1 MATRAQK
8 IRLALFLVFSTCVLA
23 GFLLIV
29 AGAQLLRQRVV
40 YNIEFEDSIG
50 GLTAG
55 DPVKYQ
61 GVTVGRVE
69 NTHVSADDIS
79 IIVVE
84 ISLEAKKVPSAI
96 REDTQARLFSQG
108 VTGLKYIEL
117 VAGSVHSPALPP
129 GATIPARA
137 TFLANAEERA
147 DVMLNKIE
155 TLLGNLGDLTNADNR
170 RQFSQLLSAG
180 GKVMVNANNL
190 LAQNEDDLHA
200 TLRNLALITDNLAAT
215 TGSMRATMDSLHN
228 AVAAEEMRQTAT
240 NLRLTVE
247 ALRHQLEGPV
257 PELLAQLTSMAG
269 NINTTVTHVDN
280 TVLQGRKNILDAME
294 DLEETLLNVRQAS
307 ELIRED
313 PSILIRGR
321 AED

>member
-8 IRLALFLVFSTCVLA
+8 IRLALFLIFSTCVLA
-23 GFLLIV
+23 GFLLVV
-29 AGAQLLRQRVV
+29 AGAQLLRQRVN
-40 YNIEFEDSIG
+40 YSIEFEESIG

-69 NTHVSADDIS
+69 DIRVSATDIS

-84 ISLEAKKVPSAI
+84 ISLEAKKVPNAI

-117 VAGSVHSPALPP
+117 VAGSVGSPVLAP
-129 GATIPARA
+129 GSTIPARG
-137 TFLANAEERA
+137 TFFANVEERA
-147 DVMLNKIE
+147 DLLLNKIE
-155 TLLGNLGDLTNADNR
+155 VLIGNLGDLTSANNR
-170 RQFSQLLSAG
+170 RQFTRLLTAG
-180 GKVMVNANNL
+180 GSVMENANNL
-190 LAQNEDDLHA
+190 LSENEADLHA
-200 TLRNLALITDNLAAT
+200 TLQNMAVMTDNLAAT
-215 TGSMRATMDSLHN
+215 TGSMRATMDSLHRV
-228 AVAAEEMRQTAT
+228 VASDQMRQTAT
-240 NLRLTVE
+240 DLQLTIS

-257 PELLAQLTSMAG
+257 PDLLTQVTSMAG
-269 NINTTVTHVDN
+269 NIDQTVTHIDQ

-294 DLEETLLNVRQAS
+294 DLEETLLNMRQAT

-321 AED
+321 AEN